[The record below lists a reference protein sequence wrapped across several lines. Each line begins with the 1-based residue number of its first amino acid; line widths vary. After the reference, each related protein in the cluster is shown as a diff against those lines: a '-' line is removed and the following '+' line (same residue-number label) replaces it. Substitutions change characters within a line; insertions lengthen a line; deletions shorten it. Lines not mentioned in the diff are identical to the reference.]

1 MDHDAFQAP
10 LGPGGGF
17 FGATGNR
24 TKVPEA
30 GGSHRNKSS
39 SVYSLIYTLI
49 PSVLVAFILLA
60 IFFALRNKLR
70 RLYAPRTFIDVLTEQ
85 EKTPR
90 DPDTSR
96 FAWVKYFTT
105 FEDTDLLNWQSL
117 DAYLYVRFFKI
128 IVVTCFFGF
137 LLVGTVLIPI
147 NATGGGGQKQLDIL
161 SFSNVKD
168 PKRYWAHA
176 VMAWVF
182 FGFVLFMVTRETI
195 FLIHLRQAYLLSPWN
210 SSKISSRTV
219 LFTSVPK
226 HYCDKEKI
234 KVIFDEVKTVWL
246 VEDFK
251 ELEDMIEKM
260 DKAAMKLEAAE
271 IKLIRSANAKRLKMI
286 KDPKANPDDHD
297 TDHWL
302 AITRRPQH
310 RHDKFN
316 FIWGNRFD
324 TIAHCQENLRKMIP
338 AVKAAQ
344 RLRTDG
350 ESKLLGAVF
359 IEFETQ
365 SAAQAAF
372 TLVSFNHP
380 ERIVPRQV
388 GVHPNE
394 VIWKNLRMSDWEA
407 LGRKLLAFAFVAL
420 LTVFWGIPVAFIG
433 TISNLNYLSQKFTWL
448 HWLQDLNGKELGLLT
463 GLVPSLLLSFI
474 QSLVP
479 RFYRYIARQSGAVTL
494 SHVELRTQSYF
505 FVFSLV
511 QVFLVTTFSSGATA
525 VIGQIVREP
534 RLAPSLLA
542 ENLPK
547 ASNFYIS
554 YFVLYGVAI
563 SAENVFNP
571 LGLFWDEILPR
582 IWPYATPRESF
593 IKYVSLDT
601 PGYGSEC
608 AKWTNLAVIA
618 ISYSC
623 VAPLVLGFATV
634 GFVFI
639 YLAMRYNFFYVYD
652 TEIDTKGAF
661 YAQALQQLTVGIY
674 IAELCLIGLFSTR
687 VGGDPLVNGPLI
699 LMIILFLATIL
710 YQYLMRETLTPLTE
724 LLPRNLLAETE
735 ADYEARVSSESAAAS
750 NAQHQGGNG
759 ANKKKDDN
767 NNNKKKA
774 SVDENLR
781 GGQLVSRN
789 PETQPLLAPDH
800 AAREGRTSH
809 RAGSIHHP
817 SRINDIYGH
826 ERYKKVKDNFQRWF
840 APHSQSP
847 AALAATLHPSL
858 REPVP
863 PYPKE
868 VAQMAF
874 VNPAITRDPPTLWI
888 VRDEMRISE
897 REIGDC
903 RRAVDGLDV
912 RDDGAWLDEKN
923 RVQWDK
929 ERLREMPL
937 WEGRVIY

>member
-1 MDHDAFQAP
+1 MHFAAFQTP
-10 LGPGGGF
+10 LVTASDNPPGIL
-17 FGATGNR
+17 GNHS
-24 TKVPEA
+24 KVPEA

-39 SVYSLIYTLI
+39 SFYSLVLTLV
-49 PSVLVAFILLA
+49 PSFLLA
-60 IFFALRNKLR
+60 LVLLSIFVFIRSKLR
-70 RLYAPRTFIDVLTEQ
+70 RLYAPRTFIDTLTEQ
-85 EKTPR
+85 EKTPA
-90 DPDTSR
+90 DSDKPL
-96 FAWVKYFTT
+96 AWLKYFTT

-137 LLVGTVLIPI
+137 LLVGSVLIPV
-147 NATGGGGQKQLDIL
+147 NATGGGGQKQLDLL
-161 SFSNVKD
+161 SFSNVAD
-168 PKRYWAHA
+168 PRRYWAHA
-176 VMAWVF
+176 IVAWVF
-182 FGFVLFMVTRETI
+182 FGFVLFMITRETI

-234 KVIFDEVKTVWL
+234 KGLFDEVKTVWL

-251 ELEDMIEKM
+251 ELEDMVEKM
-260 DKAAMKLEAAE
+260 DKTAMKLEAAE
-271 IKLIRSANAKRLKMI
+271 IKLIRDANAKRLKMV

-302 AITRRPQH
+302 AVTRRPKH

-316 FIWGNRFD
+316 FIWGNKFD
-324 TIAHCQENLRKMIP
+324 TIAECQEDLRKIIP
-338 AVKAAQ
+338 SVEAAQ
-344 RLRTDG
+344 KLRRDG
-350 ESKLLGAVF
+350 DSKLLGAVF
-359 IEFETQ
+359 VEFETQ

-372 TLVSFNHP
+372 SLVSFNHP

-394 VIWKNLRMSDWEA
+394 VLWKNLRMSDWEA
-407 LGRKLLAFAFVAL
+407 LGRKLLAFAFVIV
-420 LTVFWGIPVAFIG
+420 LTIFWGVPVAAIASF
-433 TISNLNYLSQKFTWL
+433 SNVNYLAEKYTWL
-448 HWLQDLNGKELGLLT
+448 AWLNRLNGTQLGLLT
-463 GLVPSLLLSFI
+463 GLVPALLLSLL

-494 SHVELRTQSYF
+494 SHVELRTQTYF
-505 FVFSLV
+505 FVFSLI
-511 QVFLVTTFSSGATA
+511 QVFLVTTFSSGVTA
-525 VIGQIVREP
+525 VIGQIALEP
-534 RLAPSLLA
+534 RSAPALLA

-554 YFVLYGVAI
+554 YFVLYGILI
-563 SAENVFNP
+563 SAVQVFNP
-571 LGLFWDEILPR
+571 LALFWNEILPR
-582 IWPYATPRESF
+582 IWPYSTPRESF
-593 IKYVSLDT
+593 IKYVSLDN

-623 VAPLVLGFATV
+623 IAPLVLGFATI

-639 YLAMRYNFFYVYD
+639 YLAMRYNFFYVFS

-687 VGGDPLVNGPLI
+687 VTSDVSANGPLM
-699 LMIILFLATIL
+699 LMVVLFSLTIV

-735 ADYEARVSSESAAAS
+735 ADYESRLSSDSASSS
-750 NAQHQGGNG
+750 NSPDGS
-759 ANKKKDDN
+759 NKKDRKNKNKNSPDDE
-767 NNNKKKA
+767 A
-774 SVDENLR
+774 SSQHPR
-781 GGQLVSRN
+781 
-789 PETQPLLAPDH
+789 TQPLLAPDH
-800 AAREGRTSH
+800 AAREGRAQH
-809 RAGSIHHP
+809 RAGSMHHP
-817 SRINDIYGH
+817 ARINDIYGH
-826 ERYKKVKDNFQRWF
+826 ERYKKVKDNFRRWF

-847 AALAATLHPSL
+847 AALASTLHPSL

-863 PYPKE
+863 PYPEAIAKL
-868 VAQMAF
+868 AF
-874 VNPAITRDPPTLWI
+874 VNPVVTREPPTLWI

-897 REIGDC
+897 REIGEA
-903 RRAVDGLDV
+903 RREVDGLDV

-923 RVQWDK
+923 VVQWEK

-937 WEGRVIY
+937 WHGRVVY

>member
-1 MDHDAFQAP
+1 MHLYAAFQAP
-10 LGPGGGF
+10 L
-17 FGATGNR
+17 ATPTNNPVGILGNHS
-24 TKVPEA
+24 KVPEA

-39 SVYSLIYTLI
+39 SFYSLVLTLV
-49 PSVLVAFILLA
+49 PSVLAAFVLLS
-60 IFFALRNKLR
+60 IFVFVRSKLR
-70 RLYAPRTFIDVLTEQ
+70 RLYAPRTFIDTLTEQ
-85 EKTPR
+85 EKTPA
-90 DPDTSR
+90 DSDKPL
-96 FAWVKYFTT
+96 AWLKYFTT

-137 LLVGTVLIPI
+137 LLVGSVLIPV
-147 NATGGGGQKQLDIL
+147 NATGGGGQKQLDLL
-161 SFSNVKD
+161 SFSNVAD
-168 PKRYWAHA
+168 PRRYWAHA
-176 VMAWVF
+176 IVAWVF
-182 FGFVLFMVTRETI
+182 FGFVLFMITRETI

-234 KVIFDEVKTVWL
+234 KGLFDEVKTVWL

-251 ELEDMIEKM
+251 ELEDMVEKM
-260 DKAAMKLEAAE
+260 DKTAMKLEAAE
-271 IKLIRSANAKRLKMI
+271 IKLIRDANAKRLKMV

-302 AITRRPQH
+302 AVTRRPKH

-316 FIWGNRFD
+316 FIWGNKFD
-324 TIAHCQENLRKMIP
+324 TIAECQEDLRKIIP
-338 AVKAAQ
+338 SVKAAQ
-344 RLRTDG
+344 KLRLDG
-350 ESKLLGAVF
+350 DSKLLGAVF
-359 IEFETQ
+359 VEFETQ

-372 TLVSFNHP
+372 SLVSFNHP

-394 VIWKNLRMSDWEA
+394 VLWKNLRMSDWEA
-407 LGRKLLAFAFVAL
+407 LGRKLLAFAFVIV
-420 LTVFWGIPVAFIG
+420 LTIFWGVPVAAIG
-433 TISNLNYLSQKFTWL
+433 SFSNVSYLAKKYTWL
-448 HWLQDLNGKELGLLT
+448 AWLDRLSETQLGLLT
-463 GLVPSLLLSFI
+463 GLVPALLLSLL

-494 SHVELRTQSYF
+494 SHVELRTQTYF
-505 FVFSLV
+505 FVFSLI
-511 QVFLVTTFSSGATA
+511 QVFLVTTFSSGLTA
-525 VIGQIVREP
+525 VIGQIALEP
-534 RLAPSLLA
+534 SSAPTLLA

-554 YFVLYGVAI
+554 YFVLYGIAI
-563 SAENVFNP
+563 SAVQVFNP
-571 LGLFWDEILPR
+571 LGLFWNEILPR
-582 IWPYATPRESF
+582 IWPYSTPRESF
-593 IKYVSLDT
+593 IKYVALDT

-623 VAPLVLGFATV
+623 IAPLVLGFATV
-634 GFVFI
+634 GFGFI
-639 YLAMRYNFFYVYD
+639 YLAMRYNFFYVFS

-687 VGGDPLVNGPLI
+687 VTGDVSANGPLI
-699 LMIILFLATIL
+699 LMIVLFSLTIV

-735 ADYEARVSSESAAAS
+735 ADYESRLSSDSASSS
-750 NAQHQGGNG
+750 NSPDGS
-759 ANKKKDDN
+759 NKKDRKNRNKNRPDDE
-767 NNNKKKA
+767 A
-774 SVDENLR
+774 SSQHPR
-781 GGQLVSRN
+781 
-789 PETQPLLAPDH
+789 TQPLLAPDH
-800 AAREGRTSH
+800 AARSGRAQH
-809 RAGSIHHP
+809 RAGSMHHP
-817 SRINDIYGH
+817 ARINDLYGH
-826 ERYKKVKDNFQRWF
+826 EKYKKVKDNFQRWF

-847 AALAATLHPSL
+847 AALASTLHPSL

-863 PYPKE
+863 PYPEAIAKL
-868 VAQMAF
+868 AF
-874 VNPAITRDPPTLWI
+874 VNPVVTREPPTLWI

-897 REIGDC
+897 REIGEA
-903 RRAVDGLDV
+903 RREVDGLDV

-923 RVQWDK
+923 AVQWEK

-937 WEGRVIY
+937 WHGRVVY

>member
-1 MDHDAFQAP
+1 MDYPGFQSP
-10 LGPGGGF
+10 LVADDLIG
-17 FGATGNR
+17 TLKNHNHS
-24 TKVPEA
+24 KVPEA
-30 GGSHRNKSS
+30 GGSHRDKSS

-49 PSVLVAFILLA
+49 PSVLIAFILLTT
-60 IFFALRNKLR
+60 FVFLRSKLR
-70 RLYAPRTFIDVLTEQ
+70 RLYAPRTFIDTLTEQ

-90 DPDTSR
+90 DPDTR
-96 FAWVKYFTT
+96 LAWIKYFTT

-137 LLVGTVLIPI
+137 LLVGSILIPI

-176 VMAWVF
+176 IVAWVF
-182 FGFVLFMVTRETI
+182 FGFVLFMITRETI

-226 HYCDKEKI
+226 HYCDKQRI
-234 KVIFDEVKTVWL
+234 KSLFDEVKTVWL

-260 DKAAMKLEAAE
+260 DKVALKLEAAE
-271 IKLIRSANAKRLKMI
+271 IKLIKTANAKRLKMI
-286 KDPKANPDDHD
+286 KDPHANPDDHD

-302 AITRRPQH
+302 AITRRPKH
-310 RHDKFN
+310 RHDKFD
-316 FIWGNRFD
+316 FIWGNKFD
-324 TIAHCQENLRKMIP
+324 TIAECQEELRKMIP
-338 AVKAAQ
+338 SVKAAQ
-344 RLRTDG
+344 KLRIDG
-350 ESKLLGAVF
+350 DAKLLGAVF

-394 VIWKNLRMSDWEA
+394 VLWKNLRMSDWEA
-407 LGRKLLAFAFVAL
+407 LGRKLLAFAFVVI
-420 LTVFWGIPVAFIG
+420 LTIFWGIPVAFIG
-433 TISNLNYLSQKFTWL
+433 TISNLNYLSEKFKWL
-448 HWLQDLNGKELGLLT
+448 AWLKNLNGKQLGLLT
-463 GLVPSLLLSFI
+463 GLLPSLLLSFI

-494 SHVELRTQSYF
+494 SQVELRTQQYF
-505 FVFSLV
+505 FVFSLI

-525 VIGQIVREP
+525 VLGQIAREP
-534 RLAPSLLA
+534 RLAPALLA

-554 YFVLYGVAI
+554 YFVLYGIAI
-563 SAENVFNP
+563 SAEHVFNP

-593 IKYVSLDT
+593 IKYVTLDT

-608 AKWTNLAVIA
+608 AKWANLAVIA

-639 YLAMRYNFFYVYD
+639 YLAMRYNFFYVFSTD
-652 TEIDTKGAF
+652 IDTKGAF

-687 VGGDPLVNGPLI
+687 IHGDLSANGPLI
-699 LMIILFLATIL
+699 LMIILFFATIF

-735 ADYEARVSSESAAAS
+735 ADYEARISSESASAS
-750 NAQHQGGNG
+750 NAQNG
-759 ANKKKDDN
+759 
-767 NNNKKKA
+767 NNKKDKKNQKKDNGTRNDQAA
-774 SVDENLR
+774 S
-781 GGQLVSRN
+781 QH

-800 AAREGRTSH
+800 AARAGMTQH

-826 ERYKKVKDNFQRWF
+826 EKYKKVKDNFQRWF

-847 AALAATLHPSL
+847 AALASTLHPSL

-863 PYPKE
+863 PYPEDLAKL
-868 VAQMAF
+868 AF
-874 VNPAITRDPPTLWI
+874 VNPAITREPPTLWI
-888 VRDEMRISE
+888 VRDEMKISE
-897 REIGDC
+897 REIGEA
-903 RRAVDGLDV
+903 RREVDGLDV

-923 RVQWDK
+923 VVQWEK
-929 ERLREMPL
+929 ERLRDMPL
-937 WEGRVIY
+937 WHGRVVY